1 MWRLFLLLLAA
12 LYVTALPAVNE
23 FGDCR
28 RDDLYKSLKRDGAA
42 FCTMILDPEC
52 NTTISTPSEFA
63 TYDDSKLSSYV
74 REKAYWFFVR
84 RTSID

>member
-12 LYVTALPAVNE
+12 LCVTALPAVNE
-23 FGDCR
+23 HGDCR
-28 RDDLYKSLKRDGAA
+28 RDDLYKSLKRDGEA

-52 NTTISTPSEFA
+52 YTTISTPSEFA

-74 REKAYWFFVR
+74 REKAYFFFGVKN
-84 RTSID
+84 IN